1 MDSWLR
7 AAAEM
12 VDSQLVS
19 RGITG
24 GSVLRAMR
32 RVPRHRFVPDDY
44 RTLAYA
50 DCALPIGNGQT
61 ISQPYMVARMTELL
75 ELSQGNRVLEVGTGS
90 GYQAAILAEMGAEVF
105 TVERIAEL
113 ARKASSLMEELGYH
127 VRVLIDD
134 GRNGYEN
141 GSPFDAIIVTAA
153 ASQVEPAWCAQLAE
167 GGRLMVPLRVSGG
180 MERLL
185 LRFRTGQEYAD
196 SWFDYCQFVP
206 VLPGVVEE

>member
-7 AAAEM
+7 AATEM
-12 VDSQLVS
+12 VDSQLVT
-19 RGITG
+19 RGITRE
-24 GSVLRAMR
+24 SVLSAMR
-32 RVPRHRFVPDDY
+32 SVPRHRFVPDEY
-44 RTLAYA
+44 RTLAYS

-75 ELSQGNRVLEVGTGS
+75 ELSPGERILEVGTGS
-90 GYQAAILAEMGAEVF
+90 GYQAAILAEMGMEVF
-105 TVERIAEL
+105 SMERIAQL
-113 ARKASSLMEELGYH
+113 ARRASSLMEELGYH

-134 GRNGYEN
+134 GRNGYEK
-141 GSPFDAIIVTAA
+141 GAPFNAIMVTAA
-153 ASQVEPAWCAQLAE
+153 ASQIEPSWCSQLAE

-185 LRFRTGQEYAD
+185 LRFRTGQDYSD